1 MNYRL
6 TKLPNGLRLLTVPQK
21 EALSFSLLVLVSAGA
36 KNEEKSFS
44 GISHFLEHLGFKGT
58 TNHPSSLELAS
69 EFDSLGANKNAFT
82 GHDFTGYYVTAIPE
96 KAEPATELLADLYLN
111 PLYPEEEIKKEK
123 GVILEEIKMYED
135 KPSSFVWDVF
145 AELAYGDTPAG
156 RTVLGDRET
165 VKNLTRADLL
175 AFRKKYYLAS
185 ATTIIAVGNFNE
197 EKMIKSI
204 EEKFASFNGGAS
216 HPWPLMIDDQTE
228 ARRQLSPRSIK
239 QSHLVLGFKTVNS
252 FSDKNYGLTVLAA
265 VLGGGMSSRLFQK
278 VREDLG
284 AAYYIGAGQ
293 NDNVDHGF
301 LSIYCGADALR
312 VKEVLEAITVELDR
326 LKTELVGE
334 AELARVKD
342 GLVGNLFLGLETPS
356 DQTFFYGE
364 QLLLEKEILSPKEYA
379 EKIRAVTSEEV
390 RSLAQEFLCDRGL
403 NLAVVGPNEADAD
416 FLNKFSV

>member
-36 KNEEKSFS
+36 KNEEKNFS

-58 TNHPSSLELAS
+58 INHPSSLELAS
-69 EFDSLGANKNAFT
+69 EFDTLGANKNAFT

-96 KAEPATELLADLYLN
+96 KAEPATELLAELYLS
-111 PLYPEEEIKKEK
+111 PLYPEEEIRKEK

-165 VKNLTRADLL
+165 VKNFSRADLL

-185 ATTIIAVGNFNE
+185 ATTIVAVGNFDE
-197 EKMIKSI
+197 GKMINSI
-204 EEKFASFNGGAS
+204 EQKFASFNGGAS
-216 HPWPLMIDDQTE
+216 HPWPLMIDGQTE
-228 ARRQLSPRSIK
+228 ARSQLAVRPIN

-252 FSDKNYGLTVLAA
+252 FSDKNYGLTVLSA

-284 AAYYIGAGQ
+284 AAYYIGANQ
-293 NDNVDHGF
+293 NDNIDHGF
-301 LSIYCGADALR
+301 LSIYCGIDASR
-312 VKEVLEAITVELDR
+312 IKEVLEAIATELSR
-326 LKTELVGE
+326 LKTELVE
-334 AELARVKD
+334 ETELARVKD
-342 GLVGNLFLGLETPS
+342 GLIGNLLLGLETPS

-364 QLLLEKEILSPKEYA
+364 QLLLEKEILSPQEYA
-379 EKIRAVTSEEV
+379 KKIRAVTAEELQA
-390 RSLAQEFLCDRGL
+390 LAQDFFVNKGL
-403 NLAVVGPNEADAD
+403 NLAVVGPNEADTD